1 MHTMEI
7 KHLRSFLAVAQA
19 LSFTAAARKLHLSQ
33 PALTAQIQ
41 ALEADVGV
49 ALLERTRRSVR
60 LTPSGEFFLRDAE
73 AILKMAEEAR
83 ANAQRVAAGQ
93 AGHLKIGFVASAALE
108 IVPSIVLAFRRS
120 HPRVTLDLLNIR
132 TTDQIVLLEERKLD
146 AGFLRLPAGSKGLSI
161 TRIHRERFVLVVPK
175 GHRLA
180 NSRPFTLKEL
190 EHEPFVAYARKWAP
204 GFYDRWIGMFIA
216 AGVSPRVVFEAGEM
230 ETMLAMVGAGV
241 GIAVAPQGL
250 VRRQVR
256 SLVVRSL
263 PQKAPLSEIGLAMRS
278 GNTDPLAEELLSI
291 ALKLDKKSAG
301 GK

>member
-1 MHTMEI
+1 MEI

-49 ALLERTRRSVR
+49 SLLERTRRSVR
-60 LTPSGEFFLRDAE
+60 LTPSGESFTRDAE
-73 AILKMAEEAR
+73 AILKMADEAR
-83 ANAQRVAAGQ
+83 VNAQRVAAGQ

-132 TTDQIVLLEERKLD
+132 TTDQIALLEERKLD
-146 AGFLRLPAGSKGLSI
+146 AGFLRLPASSRGLSI
-161 TRIHRERFVLVVPK
+161 TRIHQERFVLVLPQ

-204 GFYDRWIGMFIA
+204 GFYDHWIGMFIA
-216 AGVSPRVVFEAGEM
+216 AGFSPQVAFEAGEM
-230 ETMLAMVGAGV
+230 ETVLAMVGAGA
-241 GIAVAPQGL
+241 GIAVAPEGL

-263 PQKAPLSEIGLAMRS
+263 PQKAPLSQIGLAMRS
-278 GNTDPLAEELLSI
+278 GNSDPLAAKLLHI
-291 ALKLDKKSAG
+291 ALKLHKKSAG